1 MTTMKL
7 KQVAF
12 GAASVALTLP
22 VAAFATDV
30 TAGDSMFS
38 QGATD
43 TTAAS
48 GLSAVTF
55 GTLLQTF
62 INWSL
67 YIIGGLGV
75 LGFVYAGFLYITAG
89 GDDTK
94 IGEAKKMMTYAI
106 IGIVVALLGLIVAT
120 TVNNLLNSSA
130 GSGQVGSF

>member
-48 GLSAVTF
+48 GLSSVTF

>member
-7 KQVAF
+7 KQAAF

-22 VAAFATDV
+22 VAAFAADV
-30 TAGDSMFS
+30 TAADSMFS
-38 QGATD
+38 KGSTGM
-43 TTAAS
+43 TAES
-48 GLSAVTF
+48 GLSDATF
-55 GTLLQTF
+55 GTLLTTF

-120 TVNNLLNSSA
+120 TVNNLLNSTSTTTT
-130 GSGQVGSF
+130 GF